1 MYFCDLHKGI
11 FYIILSGLCFVI
23 VNFFVKILGA
33 GEQQQII
40 SDIQHYPAHELVLAR
55 SIVSFAMS
63 FVIIKYRKIPFW
75 GKNKKWLLVRGLS
88 GTIALTLFFYTFQHM
103 PMAIATIIQYLAP
116 IFTVILA
123 LIILK
128 EKVKII
134 QWFFILL
141 SFAGVGMI
149 ALDKYI
155 NSEATDFSFFHIGVG
170 MISAVFSGLA
180 YTAVIK
186 LKKTDAP
193 ITIVL
198 YFPMIAIPLMTI
210 FCFWSFTTPKGI
222 EWLLLLVLGIFT
234 QFAQI
239 FLTKALHLGSAV
251 TITPFQYLGAIYM
264 FLIGYFVF
272 DEKLSFL
279 VNIGIVFILSGVLL
293 NALFGKKVNGIS
305 ATKK

>member
-1 MYFCDLHKGI
+1 VYFCDLQKGI
-11 FYIILSGLCFVI
+11 IYIILSGLCFVI

-33 GEQQQII
+33 GEHQNII
-40 SDIQHYPAHELVLAR
+40 DNIQHYPAHELVLAR
-55 SIVSFAMS
+55 SIVSFVMS
-63 FVIIKYRKIPFW
+63 LAIIKYRKIPVF
-75 GKNKKWLLVRGLS
+75 GINKKWLFIRGLA

-128 EKVKII
+128 EKVKTI
-134 QWFFILL
+134 QWLFILL
-141 SFAGVGMI
+141 SFSGVGLI
-149 ALDKYI
+149 AFDKFI
-155 NSEATDFSFFHIGVG
+155 GDPSVHFSFFHIGIG

-180 YTAVIK
+180 YTSVIK
-186 LKKTDAP
+186 LKHTDAP

-198 YFPMIAIPLMTI
+198 YFPMIAIPLMTV
-210 FCFWSFTTPKGI
+210 FCFWSFTFPQGI
-222 EWLLLLVLGIFT
+222 EWVLLLVLGIFT

-239 FLTKALHLGSAV
+239 FLTKALHLGSAAS
-251 TITPFQYLGAIYM
+251 ITPFQYLGAIYM

-279 VNIGIVFILSGVLL
+279 VNIGIVLVLSGVLL
-293 NALFGKKVNGIS
+293 NAVFGKKIRKNTV
-305 ATKK
+305 

>member
-1 MYFCDLHKGI
+1 M
-11 FYIILSGLCFVI
+11 
-23 VNFFVKILGA
+23 KILGA
-33 GEQQQII
+33 GEEQNVIAN
-40 SDIQHYPAHELVLAR
+40 IQHYPAHELVLAR

-63 FVIIKYRKIPFW
+63 FAIIKYRKIPVF
-75 GKNKKWLLVRGLS
+75 GRNKKWLLIRGFA

-123 LIILK
+123 LILLK
-128 EKVKII
+128 EKVKTI
-134 QWFFILL
+134 QWLFILL
-141 SFAGVGMI
+141 SFSGVGLI
-149 ALDKYI
+149 AFDKFMGNPNI
-155 NSEATDFSFFHIGVG
+155 DFSFFHIGVG
-170 MISAVFSGLA
+170 VISAVFSGLA

-210 FCFWSFTTPKGI
+210 FCFWSFTFPSGI
-222 EWLLLLVLGIFT
+222 EWLFLLILGIFT

-239 FLTKALHLGSAV
+239 FLTKALHLGSAA

-272 DEKLSFL
+272 DEKLSL
-279 VNIGIVFILSGVLL
+279 IVNIGIVLVLSGVLL
-293 NALFGKKVNGIS
+293 NTIFGKRIRRV
-305 ATKK
+305 

>member
-1 MYFCDLHKGI
+1 VQKGI
-11 FYIILSGLCFVI
+11 FYIILSGICFVI

-33 GEQQQII
+33 GEQQNVI
-40 SDIQHYPAHELVLAR
+40 DNIQHYPAHELVLAR

-63 FVIIKYRKIPFW
+63 LVIIKYRKIPVF
-75 GKNKKWLLVRGLS
+75 GTNIKWLLIRGLS

-128 EKVKII
+128 EKVKTI
-134 QWFFILL
+134 QWLFILL
-141 SFAGVGMI
+141 SFSGVGLI
-149 ALDKYI
+149 AFDKFI
-155 NSEATDFSFFHIGVG
+155 GDPSVHFSFFHIGVG
-170 MISAVFSGLA
+170 IISAVFSGLA
-180 YTAVIK
+180 YTSVIK
-186 LKKTDAP
+186 LRKTDAP

-198 YFPMIAIPLMTI
+198 YFPMIAIPIMTF
-210 FCFWSFTTPKGI
+210 FCFWSFTLPQGI

-239 FLTKALHLGSAV
+239 FLTKALHLGSAAS
-251 TITPFQYLGAIYM
+251 ITPFQYLGAIYM

-279 VNIGIVFILSGVLL
+279 VNIGIVLVLSGVLL
-293 NALFGKKVNGIS
+293 NAIFGKKIRKNAV
-305 ATKK
+305 

>member
-1 MYFCDLHKGI
+1 MYFCPLQKGI
-11 FYIILSGLCFVI
+11 IYIILSGICFVI

-33 GEQQQII
+33 GDQQDVIAN
-40 SDIQHYPAHELVLAR
+40 IQHYPAHELVLAR
-55 SIVSFAMS
+55 SIVSFVMS
-63 FVIIKYRKIPFW
+63 LVIIKYRKLPVFV
-75 GKNKKWLLVRGLS
+75 KNKKWLLIRGLS

-128 EKVKII
+128 EKVKTI
-134 QWFFILL
+134 QWIFILL
-141 SFAGVGMI
+141 SFSGVGLI
-149 ALDKYI
+149 AFDKFLGDSTL
-155 NSEATDFSFFHIGVG
+155 NFSFFHIGVG

-210 FCFWSFTTPKGI
+210 FCFWSFTFPSGI
-222 EWLLLLVLGIFT
+222 EWLLLLTLGIFT

-239 FLTKALHLGSAV
+239 FLTKALHLGSAA

-272 DEKLSFL
+272 DEKLSFI
-279 VNIGIVFILSGVLL
+279 VNIGIILVLSGVLL
-293 NALFGKKVNGIS
+293 NTVFGKRIRRVS
-305 ATKK
+305 